1 MLLRW
6 CSRGENTLLAPLCS
20 LSNTERFSLW
30 LPVRLRSAE
39 ASRWPFSAGRPLPLA
54 ALSRG
59 LKAIG
64 SRFLRSDSSRL
75 LRLRAAPRLAV
86 CRPLL
91 PGRLLL
97 FGLSLI
103 SRAQSQRTVIC
114 QGDWGITGT
123 RLTLTSPLR
132 LRRMHCRSDQGHATA
147 SCHRQREPH

>member
-64 SRFLRSDSSRL
+64 SRFLRSDSSVL
-75 LRLRAAPRLAV
+75 CAFELRPASLSAGRFFRDGSSFLASA
-86 CRPLL
+86 
-91 PGRLLL
+91 G
-97 FGLSLI
+97 SAEHNI
-103 SRAQSQRTVIC
+103 SAQ
-114 QGDWGITGT
+114 
-123 RLTLTSPLR
+123 
-132 LRRMHCRSDQGHATA
+132 
-147 SCHRQREPH
+147 